1 MKSSDISRIAG
12 NLDQK
17 IIELDSMIQFYESF
31 EEWSEQDGKRHD
43 ELVAER
49 KQLLDEYNELV
60 LSLGV

>member
-1 MKSSDISRIAG
+1 MKTSDISRIAK

-31 EEWSEQDGKRHD
+31 QEWSDADGKRYD

-49 KQLLDEYNELV
+49 EQLLDQYNELV